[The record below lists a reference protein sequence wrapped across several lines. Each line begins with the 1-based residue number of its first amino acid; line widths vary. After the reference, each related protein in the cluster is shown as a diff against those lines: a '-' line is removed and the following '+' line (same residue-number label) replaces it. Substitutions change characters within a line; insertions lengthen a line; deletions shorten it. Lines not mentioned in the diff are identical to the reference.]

1 MFKSHST
8 CNQMKEDSYY
18 NPAKNPNAISI
29 VKDEDGNWSGEM
41 YKFEKNI
48 TAREVGPE
56 IVLQKLLTHE

>member
-1 MFKSHST
+1 
-8 CNQMKEDSYY
+8 MKEDSYY